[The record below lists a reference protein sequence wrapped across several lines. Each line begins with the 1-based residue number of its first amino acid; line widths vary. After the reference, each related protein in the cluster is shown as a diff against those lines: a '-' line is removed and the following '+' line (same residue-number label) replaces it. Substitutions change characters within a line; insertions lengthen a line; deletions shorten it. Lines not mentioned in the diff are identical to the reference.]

1 MRAVSPRGR
10 SLQGATMTVESH
22 ADFSSEAMTRS
33 RLVSPQAADPQT
45 VAKMKARQSAKIRE
59 IANALVVAGFHTLDA
74 QARIL
79 NVSRS
84 TAWTILKSSHK
95 ASGLS
100 AKIVNRILSV
110 RRLPPL
116 VRKAV
121 LEYVEEKAS
130 GRYGHSAKLRRRFIT
145 ALSAR
150 RVEESERARI
160 AVLATRDRRGT
171 LDMIER
177 RSADRSSDPAQS
189 VNKVLRAR
197 QAKA

>member
-1 MRAVSPRGR
+1 
-10 SLQGATMTVESH
+10 MTAESH
-22 ADFSSEAMTRS
+22 AHCSSEEMTER
-33 RLVSPQAADPQT
+33 RLVSPKAPDPQT
-45 VAKMKARQSAKIRE
+45 VARMKARQSAKIRE
-59 IANALVVAGFHTLDA
+59 IANALVVAGFDTLDA

-79 NVSRS
+79 NISRS

-171 LDMIER
+171 LDLINER
-177 RSADRSSDPAQS
+177 RSADRSSDPAQG